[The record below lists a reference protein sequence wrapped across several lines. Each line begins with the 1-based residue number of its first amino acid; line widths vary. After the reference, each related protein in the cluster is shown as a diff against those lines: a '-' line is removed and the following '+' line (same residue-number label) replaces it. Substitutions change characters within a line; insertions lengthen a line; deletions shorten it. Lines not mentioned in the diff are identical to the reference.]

1 MSAETVNG
9 GPEPDLSPSREGS
22 AIGAVLFFD
31 GECGLCNGVVRILI
45 RLDRTGRLHYA
56 PLQGASAQAYLRT
69 HGLPTEDFD
78 SLIFVPDWSR
88 RDRAEHLMRTD
99 GVVGALRAVGGLSTP
114 LAWIGILP
122 RVWRDAAYAGVARV
136 RYRVFGVWRPRP
148 LGRSE
153 WAARFLP

>member
-56 PLQGASAQAYLRT
+56 PLQGASAKEKAAGPQKAGREPA
-69 HGLPTEDFD
+69 LPNP
-78 SLIFVPDWSR
+78 SL
-88 RDRAEHLMRTD
+88 
-99 GVVGALRAVGGLSTP
+99 
-114 LAWIGILP
+114 
-122 RVWRDAAYAGVARV
+122 AR
-136 RYRVFGVWRPRP
+136 Y
-148 LGRSE
+148 
-153 WAARFLP
+153 